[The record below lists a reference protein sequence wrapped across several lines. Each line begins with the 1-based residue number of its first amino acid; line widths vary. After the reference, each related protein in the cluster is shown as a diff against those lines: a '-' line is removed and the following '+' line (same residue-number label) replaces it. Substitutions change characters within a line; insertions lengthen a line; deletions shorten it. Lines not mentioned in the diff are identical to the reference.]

1 MTLTVRADKGA
12 STLQKPLLESSEGE
26 IQGGSVNPITKL
38 PDGPYP
44 PIAEARARLNRNLR
58 WYRCPLPA
66 ETLRDCMQRSDFE
79 GWKQTLGHLGLWFST
94 LFFAWGVW
102 RWNFYDNSALSGV
115 FMSQTTAEGE
125 IHPISQDD
133 PLSKQEENAALT
145 AETGPSGPSFLSL
158 LLQLPPPDRPHLQPG
173 AHQTPGFGHVPFHR
187 LVQFPQV
194 ITRHCREH
202 VVLDVPVHAPVE
214 EFEQEERQRDRPRG
228 LPEIGDVVAEAF
240 CWVWD

>member
-158 LLQLPPPDRPHLQPG
+158 LLLCLAVHVHGLIGSHFTFACHELGHGTVFKTKQLNTAFLHIFSIISWWDPVAYAMSH
-173 AHQTPGFGHVPFHR
+173 AHHHR
-187 LVQFPQV
+187 YTQF
-194 ITRHCREH
+194 
-202 VVLDVPVHAPVE
+202 VHA
-214 EFEQEERQRDRPRG
+214 DRENL
-228 LPEIGDVVAEAF
+228 LPIDPSGSLI
-240 CWVWD
+240 